1 MRLSCSRLHFAK
13 SMRLLAVVPYT
24 VVLLSSL
31 LFYRPK
37 GPPASV
43 WLWPLRLLAQALAP
57 VLGLIGIVAALVG
70 LRRRNGALVTAGFLG
85 AALNAHYI
93 QRVSSH
99 HDAFARAFGP
109 DWEQRIP
116 LELRPRLWPRR
127 WTPLTPPPPAIRLP
141 DIRYGVSTDGTPL
154 LADLWLPPTHITHS
168 GLGIIYIHGGAWRR
182 GDKDAGTRPFFRR
195 LAGQG
200 HVILDIAYS
209 LGPKVPLT
217 QMVGDV
223 KRAILWLK
231 AHAADYDIRPDR
243 IVLIGGSAGGHLALL
258 AAYTPNHPELPPG
271 PEAGDTSVRAVAAFY
286 PPTDLLAIYRESQAL
301 IEDLL
306 GAQNEATRLRA
317 WAALATFRALGFVPR
332 ARAGSEEM
340 NYIARLLGGRPETVP
355 HLYRLLSP
363 VAHLGPHCPPT
374 LLLQGSDDFFGFAPT
389 VRRFYEALLAAG
401 VVAVLIEY
409 PHADHAFDL
418 VLPRLSPVAQA
429 AVYDVERFLALM
441 V

>member
-1 MRLSCSRLHFAK
+1 MRFLALVSCLSL
-13 SMRLLAVVPYT
+13 
-24 VVLLSSL
+24 LLSPL

-43 WLWPLRLLAQALAP
+43 WLWPLRIVAQALAP
-57 VLGLIGIVAALVG
+57 VLGLIGAVAALAG
-70 LRRRNGALVTAGFLG
+70 LVRRDGKALTAGFLT

-127 WTPLTPPPPAIRLP
+127 WLPLAPPPPAVHLP

-154 LADLWLPPTHITHS
+154 LADLWLPPTTVAHS
-168 GLGIIYIHGGAWRR
+168 GLGIIYVHGGAWRR

-200 HVILDIAYS
+200 HVIMDIAYS
-209 LGPKVPLT
+209 LGPTVPLT
-217 QMVGDV
+217 HMVGDV

-231 AHAADYDIRPDR
+231 AHAAEYDIRPDR

-258 AAYTPNHPELPPG
+258 AAYTPNHPDLPPG
-271 PEAGDTSVRAVAAFY
+271 PEEGDTSVRAVVAFY
-286 PPTDLLAIYRESQAL
+286 PPTDLLALYHESQAL
-301 IEDLL
+301 IDGFL
-306 GAQNEATRLRA
+306 GSSNEATRLRA

-332 ARAGSEEM
+332 AGEGSEEL
-340 NYIARLLGGRPETVP
+340 NYIARLLGGRPETIP

-363 VAHLGPHCPPT
+363 IAHLGPHCPPT
-374 LLLQGSDDFFGFAPT
+374 LLLQGTDDFFGFAPT